1 MTGSWNEKY
10 EWCFSP
16 LGTGDK
22 VGVNNA
28 GIGIF
33 KKQPYIGLAKEILQ
47 NVIDAKDKDVDAPK
61 YELAR
66 TTSS

>member
-1 MTGSWNEKY
+1 MNEKWNEKY
-10 EWCFSP
+10 KWCFSP

-33 KKQPYIGLAKEILQ
+33 KKQPYIGLAKEILGIR
-47 NVIDAKDKDVDAPK
+47 N
-61 YELAR
+61 R
-66 TTSS
+66 C

>member
-1 MTGSWNEKY
+1 MQDYWDSKY
-10 EWCFSP
+10 QWCFSP

-47 NVIDAKDKDVDAPK
+47 NVIDAKDKDVNGPAK
-61 YELAR
+61 AVFEVV
-66 TTSS
+66 